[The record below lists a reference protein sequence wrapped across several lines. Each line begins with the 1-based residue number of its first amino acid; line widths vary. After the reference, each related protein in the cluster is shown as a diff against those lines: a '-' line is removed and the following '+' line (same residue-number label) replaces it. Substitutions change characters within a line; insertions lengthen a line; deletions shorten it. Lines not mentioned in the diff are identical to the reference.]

1 MKRIII
7 TLATSLAILSCQH
20 KETDLIEEQTKGN
33 LHAKTENIDS
43 KTTLNDDHKVI
54 WNSGDMVAVFNES
67 TLNQPYLVTDGTEG
81 SVSCDLECTGSSDEG
96 SDVGDILVHKVAYYP
111 YSSEVTCASND
122 SGGYTISDIEIE
134 TEQRYEEGAFAS
146 GSFPMVAVNS
156 GDNLSFKNICGA
168 IMVQVKGQVKIRKVT
183 LTGNNKEKLC
193 GKATITAYPDKAP
206 EIIFKGSA
214 STSISLDC
222 RTGVKLSKKT
232 AETFILTIP
241 PTTFEDGFTLIM
253 TDTDGEKHQFKT
265 ERKSVISRSCMLVM
279 DVIDLSE
286 SDQTETPETPETPDT
301 EETPDTP
308 VNIQHEGIQYIWDDS
323 VIPEI
328 TIHMTSDEW
337 NALLERYDKFS
348 HNVDYFHA
356 DFTYKKGDEVTFI
369 EDGGVRLRGNT
380 SRRRPEGNGGELHN
394 STNPDWHHCHF
405 GINFRKFHKDD
416 AHEIKGIRKINLK
429 WFKDDPCYVRELYC
443 YDLFRRYGI
452 WTSAHSNY
460 CRLWLQIDEETPAYY
475 GVYNMIEPI
484 DDKFVSKRVEGMF
497 ENKDGFLWKC
507 VYGEGGMADLK
518 TDGGNSV
525 PFWKMNWDQDNGV
538 NYTYE
543 FKGDEEDFAAAKAQL
558 GDFMQKLNG
567 KGEESF
573 YQWINEVCDVEF
585 LLKTYAVN
593 VVVGMWDD
601 HWGNGNNFYLY
612 FNNTDPYSYKVFL
625 LPYDYDNTLGTSNIV
640 ADAGRQDPYRWGSS
654 GILME
659 RLMKF
664 DDFKAIYRDALKE
677 LVDPANALF
686 HEDASVPRIK
696 AWQNAISPY
705 ISNDTGEDMSIY
717 DAPASW
723 GNCYF
728 YRLMETG
735 SNNFFRVKTETIN
748 NMQ

>member
-33 LHAKTENIDS
+33 LHAETENIDS
-43 KTTLNDDHKVI
+43 KTTLNDDHQVI

-206 EIIFKGSA
+206 EIIFKGRA

-222 RTGVKLSKKT
+222 GTGVELSKKT
-232 AETFILTIP
+232 AEPFILTIP

-328 TIHMTSDEW
+328 TINVSVDEW
-337 NALLERYDKFS
+337 NRLLGLYDQNSNTKEYIKC
-348 HNVDYFHA
+348 NV
-356 DFTYKKGDEVTFI
+356 TYTKGSETTEIIDAGI
-369 EDGGVRLRGNT
+369 RLRGNT
-380 SRRRPEGNGGELHN
+380 SRRRPEASQTHSKDNA
-394 STNPDWHHCHF
+394 DWQHCHF
-405 GINFRKFHKDD
+405 GVNLRKFNKDND
-416 AHEIKGIRKINLK
+416 NIKVKDIKGIRKFNLK
-429 WFKDDPCYVRELYC
+429 WFKDDACYVRELFC
-443 YDLFRRYGI
+443 YDLFRRAGI
-452 WTSAHSNY
+452 WTAAHDVY
-460 CRLWLQIDEETPAYY
+460 CRLWIHVEGDSKPAYY
-475 GVYNMIEPI
+475 GVYELIEPY
-484 DDKFVSKRVEGMF
+484 DNKYVEKREHLFGSA
-497 ENKDGFLWKC
+497 DGNLWKC
-507 VYGEGGMADLK
+507 SYDSHGPADLSNP
-518 TDGGNSV
+518 DAN
-525 PFWKMNWDQDNGV
+525 MAEDNDRDDF
-538 NYTYE
+538 TYE
-543 FKGDEEDFAAAKAQL
+543 LKEYGDHSDFETAKAQL
-558 GDFMQKLNG
+558 QDFILKLNG
-567 KGEESF
+567 KAHGTPGDSF
-573 YQWINEVCDVEF
+573 YKWIKEVCDVD
-585 LLKTYAVN
+585 LLMRTYAVN
-593 VVVGMWDD
+593 VAVGMWDD
-601 HWGNGNNFYLY
+601 LWNNGNNYYLY
-612 FNNTDPYSYKVFL
+612 FTTSDKYAYKVYFI
-625 LPYDYDNTLGTSNIV
+625 PYDYDNSLGTSN
-640 ADAGRQDPYRWGSS
+640 AYDAAKQDPYNWGNK
-654 GILME
+654 GVLMNRMME
-659 RLMKF
+659 YEEFRQ
-664 DDFKAIYRDALKE
+664 IYRDELKR
-677 LVDPANALF
+677 LVDPANGLMDTESSIA
-686 HEDASVPRIK
+686 RIK
-696 AWQNAISPY
+696 AWQAKIKQY
-705 ISNDTGEDMSIY
+705 ISNDTGEDMEIR
-717 DAPASW
+717 DEPAYW
-723 GNCYF
+723 GNWGDYNLMDYNNNYF
-728 YRLMETG
+728 T
-735 SNNFFRVKTETIN
+735 VKAETIN
-748 NMQ
+748 NLR